1 MKMKMNETKD
11 TRQIGKSDK
20 IWDLR
25 FKALPPG
32 KRISKTGKVYY
43 ERRTNRSDISLLK
56 KL

>member
-1 MKMKMNETKD
+1 MKMNETKD